1 MYRVLLILA
10 TNSYVKHNCHKL
22 ILIPA
27 FKDTLHMNQYLNPQF
42 YTSWLSS
49 LWENF
54 IQVASNKVTLIE
66 IAIIIIALLI
76 AHMVARPS
84 IRR

>member
-1 MYRVLLILA
+1 
-10 TNSYVKHNCHKL
+10 
-22 ILIPA
+22 
-27 FKDTLHMNQYLNPQF
+27 MNQYLNPQF